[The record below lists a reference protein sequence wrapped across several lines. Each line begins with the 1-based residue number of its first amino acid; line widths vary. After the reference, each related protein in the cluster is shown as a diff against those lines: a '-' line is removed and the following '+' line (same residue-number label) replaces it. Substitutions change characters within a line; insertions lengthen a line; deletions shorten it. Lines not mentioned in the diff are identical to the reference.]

1 MPSKL
6 NLVGLTIG
14 RLTITE
20 RVGTHTTPGGVRR
33 SLWRCTCSCGGET
46 TISAKIIAAKSSL
59 SCGCLQ
65 KERVSTAVSTHR
77 GSRSKLYKVWTS
89 MKQRCHNQA
98 DAGYKVY
105 GARGITVCDEW
116 RDSFAAFR
124 AAVGDPPAPGM
135 SIDRI
140 DGTKGYEPGNVRWAT
155 SEQQM
160 SNTSRTRHLN
170 YKDETLTMKQW
181 SVRMGIPYATLRQ
194 RIDKG
199 MSVADA
205 LETPINIK
213 LSNTYRK
220 RSAISSAE
228 SR

>member
-1 MPSKL
+1 
-6 NLVGLTIG
+6 
-14 RLTITE
+14 
-20 RVGTHTTPGGVRR
+20 
-33 SLWRCTCSCGGET
+33 
-46 TISAKIIAAKSSL
+46 
-59 SCGCLQ
+59 
-65 KERVSTAVSTHR
+65 
-77 GSRSKLYKVWTS
+77 